1 MANLHNLICSVS
13 RQVRS
18 QTPSRHFL
26 KFVFPVP
33 AVLRSNSL
41 NLVLF
46 QLAAPNFTVAA
57 KVNGAPPTV
66 VNASS
71 NGASLDGKSKVFYV
85 SVHLIGRNCVY

>member
-1 MANLHNLICSVS
+1 
-13 RQVRS
+13 
-18 QTPSRHFL
+18 
-26 KFVFPVP
+26 
-33 AVLRSNSL
+33 L